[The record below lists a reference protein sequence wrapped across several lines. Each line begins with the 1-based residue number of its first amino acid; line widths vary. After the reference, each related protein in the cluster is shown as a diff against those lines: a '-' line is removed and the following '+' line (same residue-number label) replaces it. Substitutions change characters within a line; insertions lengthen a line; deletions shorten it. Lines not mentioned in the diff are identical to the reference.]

1 VVAVSFEGGR
11 AEREEIKRTVEE
23 AGYSIS
29 SVSVRTT
36 FPEDSDTV
44 EGPLPQSGV
53 LEDRQAHLEGEW
65 EVEHVSGLL
74 PSMGGIRKRIR
85 GNGGETRVGPL
96 PVWSFRSERK
106 EGRVALVNRRPF
118 SVLVDELRPKPD
130 GSWLGRSTLLGLELG
145 EFRMISVDRRKG
157 TRSKEEGNMDQQGK
171 LRRKLVEYVQNV
183 HAMEQNVLLMLD
195 SIILTTEDSDLAAMF
210 QEHKEVTRRQERRL
224 NERLKA
230 LGGLGLT
237 STGKDIMAIATA
249 QAKGVADLWRTD
261 KAVRNARD
269 AFVTEH
275 LEIAAYEV
283 LERLAERA
291 GDSETAEVARTN
303 RAEEETMAQR
313 VASNWDRFLD
323 LTLIGEGSR
332 TA

>member
-1 VVAVSFEGGR
+1 M
-11 AEREEIKRTVEE
+11 
-23 AGYSIS
+23 
-29 SVSVRTT
+29 
-36 FPEDSDTV
+36 
-44 EGPLPQSGV
+44 
-53 LEDRQAHLEGEW
+53 AHLEGEW
-65 EVEHVSGLL
+65 KVERVGGLL
-74 PSMGGIRKRIR
+74 PSMVGIRKRIR

-96 PVWSFRSERK
+96 PVWPFRSEPK
-106 EGRVALVNRRPF
+106 EERVTLVYRRPF
-118 SVLVDELRPKPD
+118 SVLVDELRPEPD
-130 GSWLGRSTLLGLELG
+130 GSWLGRSTLLCLELG
-145 EFRMISVDRRKG
+145 RFRMISVDRRKEP
-157 TRSKEEGNMDQQGK
+157 TSKEEGNMDQKDK
-171 LRRKLVEYVQNV
+171 LRKKLVEYVQNV

-195 SIILTTEDSDLAAMF
+195 SIILTTEDSDLTAMF
-210 QEHKEVTRRQERRL
+210 REHKEETRRQERRL

-237 STGKDIMAIATA
+237 STGKDIVAIATA

-313 VASNWDRFLD
+313 VASNWDRFID
-323 LTLIGEGSR
+323 LSLTKEDGT